1 MKSEKEKER
10 DDGLFFFFLAAAIEA
25 NMQLAE
31 EIANVVTAD
40 GNTVY
45 EQESGVGKIFFIFF
59 FSFCFFTFLFFFIYF
74 SYLFFPIFILL
85 KF

>member
-1 MKSEKEKER
+1 MDS
-10 DDGLFFFFLAAAIEA
+10 FFFFLAAAIEA

-45 EQESGVGKIFFIFF
+45 EQESGIGKTSFF
-59 FSFCFFTFLFFFIYF
+59 FSFFFQIFILFLIYF